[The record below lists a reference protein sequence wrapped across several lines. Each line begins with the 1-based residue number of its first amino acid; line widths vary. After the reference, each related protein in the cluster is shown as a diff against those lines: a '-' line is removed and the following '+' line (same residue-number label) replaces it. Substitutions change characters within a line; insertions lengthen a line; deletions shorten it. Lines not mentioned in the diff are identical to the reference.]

1 MEVAALLGVAVPSFL
16 INDGARDNRARRG
29 AAGTYEEAGVVV
41 DQVGCRFEVEG
52 RMEWRHMVV
61 TPQQNTPQR
70 GYGSPSHPAFRRRR
84 RGPRLEFPRA
94 PIISLDL
101 EMPPACR
108 RSELLELYAELY
120 RLPRFPTYEEA
131 LQASRQ
137 PPEATA
143 NCTPT
148 STRLSADEISL
159 GAPGHAPLCGGA
171 RWWARADPGRGVPA
185 EYAGSFEPWTD

>member
-1 MEVAALLGVAVPSFL
+1 MYGVRLAAGVRLGVGVRVRV
-16 INDGARDNRARRG
+16 GVEARL
-29 AAGTYEEAGVVV
+29 
-41 DQVGCRFEVEG
+41 RFKSRSGSGSGFVHGEG
-52 RMEWRHMVV
+52 
-61 TPQQNTPQR
+61 
-70 GYGSPSHPAFRRRR
+70 GG
-84 RGPRLEFPRA
+84 L
-94 PIISLDL
+94 L
-101 EMPPACR
+101 

-143 NCTPT
+143 SCTPT
-148 STRLSADEISL
+148 SSRLSADEISL

-185 EYAGSFEPWTD
+185 EYAGSGL